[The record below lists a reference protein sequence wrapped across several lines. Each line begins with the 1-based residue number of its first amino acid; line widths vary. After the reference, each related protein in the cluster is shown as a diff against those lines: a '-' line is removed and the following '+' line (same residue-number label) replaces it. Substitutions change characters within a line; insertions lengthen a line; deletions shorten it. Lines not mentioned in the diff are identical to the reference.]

1 MIFRHFTNTLA
12 FAVVASIVFM
22 LWSIK
27 YHKVTR
33 YWESNVSDTIVKFIV
48 ITFVK
53 KFNGNIGGRLP
64 DPVERFVG
72 GRGLLASSLFMSP
85 LCHHGTLAA
94 QPE

>member
-33 YWESNVSDTIVKFIV
+33 YWESEVSDTIGKFS
-48 ITFVK
+48 VK
-53 KFNGNIGGRLP
+53 KFNGTIGGRLP
-64 DPVERFVG
+64 DPVERLVG
-72 GRGLLASSLFMSP
+72 GRSLLASSLLMSP